1 MQIKCEKCSAVPETY
16 LEGEVELTFLRCP
29 SCGEVYPVCAT
40 DSALRKDIAE
50 YNRMRSLIRRKVI
63 LMFGW
68 HIRVKGVD
76 IALKAFEKVIQKE
89 PKTTLFIHSFFLL
102 GF

>member
-1 MQIKCEKCSAVPETY
+1 M
-16 LEGEVELTFLRCP
+16 G
-29 SCGEVYPVCAT
+29 
-40 DSALRKDIAE
+40 
-50 YNRMRSLIRRKVI
+50 KVI

-89 PKTTLFIHSFFLL
+89 PKTTLFIVLDENMSNDFAKEYASSETLSHVIFLPPTQNIES
-102 GF
+102 